1 MLKNSA
7 DAEVETFAGRGDADR
22 SSVHANAARV
32 GPLQARKD
40 ADQGRLSRA
49 ILAEQDMNLTGKDV
63 ECDIVVR
70 DNSGKRRGRRR
81 ILSTARRVTVLTLVR
96 SWPPYVTPDGFGI
109 AALRCY
115 FLASTDVIRART
127 FCAS

>member
-70 DNSGKRRGRRR
+70 DNSGKPLADAAQFDGGAAVDVYRLRR
-81 ILSTARRVTVLTLVR
+81 
-96 SWPPYVTPDGFGI
+96 
-109 AALRCY
+109 AA
-115 FLASTDVIRART
+115 
-127 FCAS
+127 

>member
-1 MLKNSA
+1 VLKNSA

-70 DNSGKRRGRRR
+70 DNSGKPLGDAA
-81 ILSTARRVTVLTLVR
+81 ARRLTVLTLVH